1 MNKYTGGSFEDFL
14 KEEGI
19 FEEVT
24 ERALKRLKVLEMQDR
39 ESQKLL
45 NSVREKYNQ
54 TDELD
59 RRKEEA
65 AYGLGKHEQAFVD
78 KLPKGS
84 SLLDIGCA
92 SGRLCLALAKLR
104 HTVTGID
111 VAEKQIE
118 QAQRIA
124 ERENIDVTFL
134 HYKPPT
140 LPFPDASFAAAFMEN
155 VYCYIPHRDARIAF
169 LEEVARVLYPKG
181 QLFLSNSVLDG
192 IFNDYEPIYDDN
204 YQKFASDYETLEEGD
219 NFYSEEKSV
228 YVHHFFAD
236 DLKAELKESSFRLLN
251 SSVKNE
257 KVYCVLLRN

>member
-1 MNKYTGGSFEDFL
+1 
-14 KEEGI
+14 
-19 FEEVT
+19 
-24 ERALKRLKVLEMQDR
+24 MQTKKSQ

-45 NSVREKYNQ
+45 DSVREKYNQ

-65 AYGLGKHEQAFVD
+65 EYGLGEHEQVFVD
-78 KLPKGS
+78 KFPKGS
-84 SLLDIGCA
+84 SVLDIGCA
-92 SGRLCLALAKLR
+92 SGRLCLALAKLG

-111 VAEKQIE
+111 VAEKQTE

-124 ERENIDVTFL
+124 EKESIDATFL
-134 HYKPPT
+134 HYEPPT

-155 VYCYIPHRDARIAF
+155 VYCYIPHCAGRVMF
-169 LEEVARVLYPKG
+169 LGEVARVLYPNG

-192 IFNDYEPIYDDN
+192 IFDDYEPIYDAN

-236 DLKAELKESSFRLLN
+236 DLKAELKESSFRLIE

-257 KVYCVLLRN
+257 KVYCVLQRD

>member
-1 MNKYTGGSFEDFL
+1 MNKYSGGSFEDFL

-24 ERALKRLKVLEMQDR
+24 KHALKRLQVMEIKDQ

-65 AYGLGKHEQAFVD
+65 EYGLGKHEQAFVE
-78 KLPKGS
+78 KFPKGS

-92 SGRLCLALAKLR
+92 SGRLCLALAKLGY
-104 HTVTGID
+104 TVTGID
-111 VAEKQIE
+111 IAEKQIE

-124 ERENIDVTFL
+124 EKQNIDVTFL
-134 HYKPPT
+134 HCEPST
-140 LPFPDASFAAAFMEN
+140 LPFSDASFAAAFMQN
-155 VYCYIPHRDARIAF
+155 VYCYIPHREARIVF

-192 IFNDYEPIYDDN
+192 LVDSYEPTYDDN
-204 YQKFASDYETLEEGD
+204 YNQFASDYKTLEKGD
-219 NFYSEEKSV
+219 NFWLEKKPI
-228 YVHHFFAD
+228 YVHYFFAD
-236 DLKAELKESSFRLLN
+236 DLKAELEESSFRLLN
-251 SSVKNE
+251 SSVENE
-257 KVYCVLLRN
+257 KVRCVLQRD

>member
-1 MNKYTGGSFEDFL
+1 
-14 KEEGI
+14 
-19 FEEVT
+19 
-24 ERALKRLKVLEMQDR
+24 MQTKKSQ

-45 NSVREKYNQ
+45 DSVRGKYNQ

-65 AYGLGKHEQAFVD
+65 EYGLGEHEQAFV
-78 KLPKGS
+78 KKFPKCS
-84 SLLDIGCA
+84 RLLDIGCA
-92 SGRLCLALAKLR
+92 SGRLCFALAKLGY
-104 HTVTGID
+104 TITGID

-134 HYKPPT
+134 HYEPPT
-140 LPFPDASFAAAFMEN
+140 LPFADATFTAAFMEN
-155 VYCYIPHRDARIAF
+155 VYCYIPHRTARIAF
-169 LEEVARVLYPKG
+169 LEEVARVLYPNG
-181 QLFLSNSVLDG
+181 RLFLSNSVLDG
-192 IFNDYEPIYDDN
+192 IFDDYEPIYDNN

-236 DLKAELKESSFRLLN
+236 DLKAELKESPFRLLE

-257 KVYCVLLRN
+257 KVYCALQRS